1 MKFAAILFALLMPR
15 IALAVMLPSL
25 DVAGPEIDFPSLSV
39 SEKSD
44 PVVRLYVS
52 DACPACDKLKDK
64 LTCVPAIKFV
74 ECEPE
79 DWVTSTPVL
88 QWQGED
94 GRWWSMG
101 NHGAGVDLQQFVK
114 EFNGTNPSRIEVAF
128 DILEAK
134 DIGYPVRGNYW
145 SVGSNWSP
153 SRSQV
158 EYHLLYS
165 SQHAGKFSRSYL
177 AQLDWRELQSLHSDD
192 HENRVKW
199 ASVEK
204 QVDVPKPQPTTERVQ
219 VKSYQAPERKFFR
232 RRYRTRG
239 CPSGSCPL

>member
-1 MKFAAILFALLMPR
+1 MKSAAFLFALLLPR
-15 IALAVMLPSL
+15 IVFAVMLPSL
-25 DVAGPEIDFPSLSV
+25 DYTPPKIEFPSLAV

-44 PVVRLYVS
+44 PIVRLYVS
-52 DACPACDKLKDK
+52 DNCPACDRLKDN
-64 LTCVPAIKFV
+64 LSCVPAIKFV
-74 ECEPE
+74 EREPE
-79 DWVTSTPVL
+79 GWVTSTPVL

-101 NHGAGVDLQQFVK
+101 NHGAGVDLQQFVT
-114 EFNGTNPSRIEVAF
+114 EFNATNPSRLDVAF

-153 SRSQV
+153 SREQV

-165 SQHAGKFSRSYL
+165 SAHAGKFSKSYL
-177 AQLDWRELQSLHSDD
+177 DQLDWRELQSLHSDD
-192 HENRVKW
+192 HEGRVKW

-204 QVDVPKPQPTTERVQ
+204 QVTTPRPQPTSERVQ
-219 VKSYQAPERKFFR
+219 VQSYQTPQRKFFK
-232 RRYRTRG
+232 RRYRSRG